1 VGGPGSG
8 WRCRYGTKRTVEGC
22 HILDI
27 NKLVRIGV
35 IRTMPWQ
42 GTIVWSDTNTGEQTA
57 RVGYTCTSDG
67 GGWTLTL
74 SYTVTRSNSEKH
86 DVLLRI
92 PLQTTDPQFGGVRW
106 WFTCPLVVRGLPCE
120 RRVGK
125 LYLPPGGLYFGCRHC
140 YDLTYTS
147 CHESHKYDGLW
158 RTIAAE
164 TGYAPNMVKRI
175 IEGRF

>member
-1 VGGPGSG
+1 MDGITDMARSRQWKDAIFWISTGWFALGS
-8 WRCRYGTKRTVEGC
+8 YE
-22 HILDI
+22 L
-27 NKLVRIGV
+27 
-35 IRTMPWQ
+35 
-42 GTIVWSDTNTGEQTA
+42 GTIVWSDTHTGEQTA

-74 SYTVTRSNSEKH
+74 SYTVTRSDSEKH

-106 WFTCPLVVRGLPCE
+106 WFTCPLVARGRPCE
-120 RRVGK
+120 HRVGK

-147 CHESHKYDGLW
+147 CQESHKHDGLW
-158 RTIAAE
+158 RLMAAE
-164 TGYAPNMVKRI
+164 TGSSPKMVKRV
-175 IEGRF
+175 FSS